1 MYRILT
7 TTLAA
12 IALFAA
18 ALLHSGVAAA
28 ATDQGSQPL
37 TNQSQT
43 TEAAGAATPTGTATP
58 PGPVDPGTGETGV
71 AKETRVDYAP
81 YVIGG
86 VVAAV
91 LLAAVLVWR
100 RRGGAGPSSRGAR
113 RADS

>member
-1 MYRILT
+1 MHRILT
-7 TTLAA
+7 LTLAA
-12 IALFAA
+12 MALCAA
-18 ALLHSGVAAA
+18 ALFPAGVAS
-28 ATDQGSQPL
+28 ATTHQGSQPL
-37 TNQSQT
+37 SSQSQSAD
-43 TEAAGAATPTGTATP
+43 AAGAATPTGTATP

-81 YVIGG
+81 YVIAG

-100 RRGGAGPSSRGAR
+100 RRGGAGPSSKAAR